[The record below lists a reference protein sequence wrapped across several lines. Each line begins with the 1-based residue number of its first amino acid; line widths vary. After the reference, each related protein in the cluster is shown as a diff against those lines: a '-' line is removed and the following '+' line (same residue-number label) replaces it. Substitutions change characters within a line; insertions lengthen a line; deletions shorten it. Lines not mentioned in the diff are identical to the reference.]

1 MKKKLIW
8 FLVAFVVMAIGTS
21 YHSDIPLEDL
31 KERYTYSDS
40 KFWEH
45 DGMPIHY
52 RVTGTGENTIVL
64 LHGTASSL
72 HTWEAWTNILRKN
85 YRVVSMDLP
94 GFGLTGPDSKND
106 YSPDRYVRFV
116 DDVLNEIGVDSCIIA
131 GNSFGGYVAWNYAV
145 AHPDKVTKLGLLNS
159 SGYPRDK
166 QSKSDFGFWIASQ
179 SWAQP
184 LVQKITPRS
193 LIAKSVRNVY
203 FDNDKIDDLIIDR
216 YFHMLLR
223 AGNRAGLYGRMSQVR
238 NTNSEDIKEVSC
250 PTLIMWGD
258 HDNLVRVEDAG
269 RFHADISN
277 SELLIYEDM
286 GHIPMEEIP
295 QRSCKDFLA
304 FVEKSGIR

>member
-8 FLVAFVVMAIGTS
+8 FLMAFIVMGLATS
-21 YHSDIPLEDL
+21 YHSDIPLEEL

-40 KFWEH
+40 EFWNHE
-45 DGMPIHY
+45 GMPIHY
-52 RVTGTGENTIVL
+52 RVSGNGKQTIVL

-72 HTWEAWTNILRKN
+72 HTWESWTNNLRKN

-94 GFGLTGPDSKND
+94 GFGLTGPEPNNNYK
-106 YSPDRYVRFV
+106 PERYVQFV

-145 AHPDKVTKLGLLNS
+145 THPDKVTKLGLLNS
-159 SGYPRDK
+159 SGYPRDEE
-166 QSKSDFGFWIASQ
+166 SSFDFGFWMSSQ
-179 SWAQP
+179 GWAQP
-184 LVQKITPRS
+184 FVQRFTPRP

-203 FDNDKIDDLIIDR
+203 FDEDKITELKVDR

-223 AGNRAGLYGRMSQVR
+223 TGNRAGLYGRLTQVR
-238 NTNSEDIKEVSC
+238 NTNSADIKKVQC

-269 RFHADISN
+269 RFHVDIEN
-277 SELLIYEDM
+277 SELLIYENM

-295 QRSCKDFLA
+295 QRSCRDFRA
-304 FVEKSGIR
+304 FIEK